1 MAKKFRSA
9 ESYLG
14 NTAEARR
21 RQRSNLVGGNI
32 YRKRQVSELR
42 FDCFF
47 EVMSLENEQEIYE
60 NHKNKRGLKDT
71 PKEELKDEEFLNTW
85 WAGLE
90 FEEKK
95 YIYKNDMAGYDKK
108 TRNCIFNDMGKCL
121 KEKLALLE
129 KDF

>member
-1 MAKKFRSA
+1 MGKFRSA

-32 YRKRQVSELR
+32 YRKRKVSELR
-42 FDCFF
+42 FNCWW
-47 EVMSLENEQEIYE
+47 EVMPLENTQDIYEICENKRSLE
-60 NHKNKRGLKDT
+60 DT

-85 WAGLE
+85 WNKLD

-95 YIYKNDMAGYDKK
+95 YIYKNDIVAYDKK
-108 TRNCIFNDMGKCL
+108 TRNWIFNDMEKCL
-121 KEKLALLE
+121 KKKL
-129 KDF
+129 KKM